1 MVHKVMDHI
10 NVVYV
15 VYIVENLAINIYRR
29 MVNSILIAVVQVVNK
44 DKVDVDLDAK
54 EDIQVSAD

>member
-1 MVHKVMDHI
+1 MDHI